1 MQKIS
6 KKHYW
11 LRQIRR
17 PLCLAL
23 IVLIV
28 FCHGL
33 IVEAAIA
40 DTQKD
45 SISNIYNVDEFTTPL
60 LWQTMRENYISK
72 GNDVTKLNNY
82 NGSGGLNY
90 PASNSSLFSGGQIYS
105 GVLDTIKNNTPSVN
119 IVNNFKY
126 NEIEYDLSNCYTI
139 LYIGGNSGLV
149 YPYAYTRIKSLN
161 NDKIVIVD
169 GKITSKSPF
178 IKVSLS
184 GQNSDNDNNPYI
196 ENVNNIDSNG
206 LYSTNLNDIWVRTN
220 YEMLAFNDLDIY
232 FSSMDG
238 SSGFTLNNF
247 DFDNIDNYFN
257 FNYYKTEGII
267 VNETEKE
274 EILDLS
280 IGQHYTY
287 ANVSGSFAPSSNTSL
302 GTHLSINANE
312 YMRTHPEEYKV
323 NLDYYVI
330 PFITDGNHYF
340 QCHHEYSLSSLIGGG
355 HYQVPDGSF
364 SDSVDFNHLI
374 WRTEQTTLSQHIIE
388 SYRSKYPSSS
398 NNMSVSDVFRNI
410 FNWDVTSSSSGK
422 EINGVILGNWTM
434 NPLLSNWFASMQAG
448 LTVTITWIGGDP
460 EFTSGEITFTYKT
473 GEGTKITKN
482 TISNNL
488 NPPEVYDPQYPAQIT
503 DGNGNTIV
511 NGTPV
516 NTYLYNNLQATI
528 EHLFNIDASDINN
541 IGGNMHNMYQ
551 GLVTELSNTSQSGFW
566 GVLKQTY
573 TFIPD
578 EIWDWIKIVV
588 GFLLGGTVVGWAYN
602 GWRIKGR

>member
-11 LRQIRR
+11 IRQIRR
-17 PLCLAL
+17 PMCLAL

-28 FCHGL
+28 FCHGFVSNAENINFKDYYNIDGDSL
-33 IVEAAIA
+33 SILSFDGMKSYYNSFEYDSSKLFDLRTKYNIMSNGQSYLNTYLVNNSNFYLFNSVENNGFTLDYSDCYTVIEAFS
-40 DTQKD
+40 DG
-45 SISNIYNVDEFTTPL
+45 NPNNVYVYRF
-60 LWQTMRENYISK
+60 
-72 GNDVTKLNNY
+72 
-82 NGSGGLNY
+82 NGSGT
-90 PASNSSLFSGGQIYS
+90 F
-105 GVLDTIKNNTPSVN
+105 KMVN
-119 IVNNFKY
+119 GF
-126 NEIEYDLSNCYTI
+126 
-139 LYIGGNSGLV
+139 
-149 YPYAYTRIKSLN
+149 
-161 NDKIVIVD
+161 VISD
-169 GKITSKSPF
+169 SPF
-178 IKVSLS
+178 I
-184 GQNSDNDNNPYI
+184 
-196 ENVNNIDSNG
+196 
-206 LYSTNLNDIWVRTN
+206 YSTGSWYNNGYTFYSSGKNINISQASGNGFYCCPVNFGQVVFT
-220 YEMLAFNDLDIY
+220 DLDINI
-232 FSSMDG
+232 SSSDG
-238 SSGFTLNNF
+238 SSGFTNYSANSTDYVINNE
-247 DFDNIDNYFN
+247 NFN
-257 FNYYKTEGII
+257 FNYVKENGFIVSPADPII
-267 VNETEKE
+267 EPELN
-274 EILDLS
+274 I
-280 IGQHYTY
+280 IGQYYTY

-302 GTHLSINANE
+302 GAHLSINANE

-340 QCHHEYSLSSLIGGG
+340 QCHHEYDLSSLIGGG
-355 HYQVPDGSF
+355 HYQIPDGSF

-374 WRTEQTTLSQHIIE
+374 WRTEQTTLAQHIIE
-388 SYRSKYPSSS
+388 NYRSKYPNSA

-410 FNWDVTSSSSGK
+410 FNWDITSSSSGK
-422 EINGVILGNWTM
+422 EINGVVLGNWTM

-448 LTVTITWIGGDP
+448 LTVTITWIGGNP
-460 EFTSGEITFTYKT
+460 EYTSGEITFTYKT
-473 GEGTKITKN
+473 GEGTKVTKN
-482 TISNNL
+482 TISNNF

-573 TFIPD
+573 TFIPE
-578 EIWDWIKIVV
+578 EIWNWIKIVV

-602 GWRIKGR
+602 GWRIKGK